1 MESRQSINASDSNE
15 FETLKLMYED
25 QRQELSYRRGR
36 EFQIFTWSST
46 ILVALT
52 AALLLT
58 EVGKNLTLEQYG
70 VWGDALI
77 TSIVISLV
85 SFSVTWQHNQRRLS
99 ARHAKVLARITR
111 EIGCFDE
118 NFGKEGKPVYPEEWK
133 AWGISNVSFRKHLST
148 PGKISAT
155 IVLGIITI
163 VAIWLPSFLAAAE

>member
-1 MESRQSINASDSNE
+1 MESRQSINGFDSKE
-15 FETLKLMYED
+15 LETLKIIYED
-25 QRQELSYRRGR
+25 QRHELSYRRGR

-46 ILVALT
+46 ILVAFT

-58 EVGKNLTLEQYG
+58 EAGKNLALEQYG
-70 VWGDALI
+70 VWGDVLV

-99 ARHAKVLARITR
+99 ARHAKILARIAR

-118 NFGKEGKPVYPEEWK
+118 NFGKEGKPVYPEDWK
-133 AWGISNVSFRKHLST
+133 AWGLSNVSFRKHLTT

-155 IVLGIITI
+155 FVLGVITI
-163 VAIWLPSFLAAAE
+163 VAVWLPNLLAAAE